1 MVTTCWGWD
10 NMTGEQQF
18 WNWTRISLG
27 LEDDDDDERI
37 DELCDSNDHDDIVV
51 ISILIVIGVIFISY
65 ILYRY

>member
-1 MVTTCWGWD
+1 
-10 NMTGEQQF
+10 MTGEQQF